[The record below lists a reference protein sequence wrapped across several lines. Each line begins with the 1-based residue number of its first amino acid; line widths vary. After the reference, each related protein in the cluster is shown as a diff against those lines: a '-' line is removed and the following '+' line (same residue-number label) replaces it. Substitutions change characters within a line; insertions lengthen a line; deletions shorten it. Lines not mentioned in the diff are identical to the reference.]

1 MEKEF
6 FIPDWS
12 GKTILVAE
20 DVDSNYMLISAL
32 LRKTKVSV
40 LRATNGQE
48 ALEMIQQHPQI
59 IAILM
64 DISMPGM
71 DGIEAT
77 RLIKENFPDKI
88 IIVQTAHARD
98 MYRDKMNAEGCND
111 YLLKPLRQK
120 MLIETLSKYLS

>member
-20 DVDSNYMLISAL
+20 DVDSNYMVLSAL

-64 DISMPGM
+64 DISMPG
-71 DGIEAT
+71 
-77 RLIKENFPDKI
+77 
-88 IIVQTAHARD
+88 
-98 MYRDKMNAEGCND
+98 C
-111 YLLKPLRQK
+111 LLY
-120 MLIETLSKYLS
+120 TSDAADD

>member
-20 DVDSNYMLISAL
+20 DVDSNYMVLSAL

-98 MYRDKMNAEGCND
+98 MSRDKMNAEGCND

>member
-20 DVDSNYMLISAL
+20 DVDSNYMVLSAL

-120 MLIETLSKYLS
+120 C

>member
-20 DVDSNYMLISAL
+20 DVDSNYMVLSAL

-48 ALEMIQQHPQI
+48 ARE
-59 IAILM
+59 
-64 DISMPGM
+64 
-71 DGIEAT
+71 
-77 RLIKENFPDKI
+77 K
-88 IIVQTAHARD
+88 
-98 MYRDKMNAEGCND
+98 
-111 YLLKPLRQK
+111 LKKQLP
-120 MLIETLSKYLS
+120 KYV